1 MGGPVMIEGGGL
13 GVYAPEEVG
22 PLSMQAPNGVID
34 MLVADEAK
42 AVFAA
47 KQYLSY
53 FQGIT
58 PKWTC
63 ADQRL
68 LRHLIPENRL
78 RAYNIRKVIETLAE
92 EGSVLELRR
101 QFGRGNSHETYQR
114 GKALNIASL
123 EIDDVS
129 THSKPIAG
137 SCKDSVLYPN
147 RIPKKASEDHLSI
160 AGKRGSQK
168 QKTSYF

>member
-1 MGGPVMIEGGGL
+1 VIIATENATIGMGGPVMIEGGGL

-78 RAYNIRKVIETLAE
+78 RAYNIRKVIETLAD

-123 EIDDVS
+123 EIDDVIDPLE
-129 THSKPIAG
+129 THRWLMQGLRS
-137 SCKDSVLYPN
+137 
-147 RIPKKASEDHLSI
+147 IPKSHPKE
-160 AGKRGSQK
+160 GKRRP
-168 QKTSYF
+168 FVDCW